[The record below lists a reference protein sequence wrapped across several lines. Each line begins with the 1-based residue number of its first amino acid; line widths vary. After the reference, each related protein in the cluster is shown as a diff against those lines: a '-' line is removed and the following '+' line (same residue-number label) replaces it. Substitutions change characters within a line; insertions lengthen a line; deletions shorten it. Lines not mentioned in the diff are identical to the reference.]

1 MKLFFTDMSGVRFHG
16 GFNKDNLEQH
26 ALNVAEMWSFSGL
39 IYSNELAC
47 FFCCCFFKRDIII
60 TCKKTL
66 KSLNSFSEELKSAF
80 QPFIVSFLNI

>member
-1 MKLFFTDMSGVRFHG
+1 MKLFFTDMRGVRFHG

-47 FFCCCFFKRDIII
+47 FFVVVVF
-60 TCKKTL
+60 
-66 KSLNSFSEELKSAF
+66 
-80 QPFIVSFLNI
+80 